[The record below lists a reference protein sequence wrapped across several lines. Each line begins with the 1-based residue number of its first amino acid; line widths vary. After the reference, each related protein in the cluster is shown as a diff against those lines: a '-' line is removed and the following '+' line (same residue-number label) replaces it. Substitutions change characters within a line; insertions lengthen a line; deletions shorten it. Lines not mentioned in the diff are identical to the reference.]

1 MRCRILILVISHFL
15 NLFIYQR
22 NLNLAE
28 QLKKKGR
35 SEIMQGE
42 EKEEK
47 GGEKA
52 LFEHEL
58 PQFIP

>member
-47 GGEKA
+47 GGGES
-52 LFEHEL
+52 
-58 PQFIP
+58 II